1 MIKNIFLSKTKKN
14 DIVHLEEMAEIL
26 LDRILKYWKE
36 NVTYKYVDS
45 NLQNFK
51 RELLKKNGCETE
63 DEFLELVKS
72 HKFSNF
78 NLNWDTNNREK
89 IAKSAFST
97 IVVIKGDFDF
107 DIFQNMSDEIE
118 DFFYYDFGSR
128 SPYEKYLELLDYK
141 YLSFAHFGSYYE
153 PIYLRMKLNAYAK
166 IILEIRYFYLKRE

>member
-14 DIVHLEEMAEIL
+14 DIVHLEEMAGIL

-72 HKFSNF
+72 HKFSIVVHYF
-78 NLNWDTNNREK
+78 DAEKEK
-89 IAKSAFST
+89 IAKRAFST
-97 IVVIKGDFDF
+97 IVVLKEGFDF
-107 DIFQNMSDEIE
+107 DIFQTMSNEIE
-118 DFFYYDFGSR
+118 DFFYEDDK
-128 SPYEKYLELLDYK
+128 SPYRKYLWLRQDLYP
-141 YLSFAHFGSYYE
+141 FAHYYSEFE
-153 PIYLRMKLNAYAK
+153 PMYLRMKIHAYAK
-166 IILEIRYFYLKRE
+166 IILVIRYFLLKRE